1 GQPIDYRECGAFEIA
16 RDDHEAGELEK
27 RAVCQSA
34 LGIRSEPARWAS
46 AAAARFYPD
55 DALVN
60 PRDMV
65 AALRVACSAN
75 GVIFHEREPVVEVF
89 ADGVRTA
96 RATYTDDSVL
106 LAAGAWS
113 SALATPFHLPAVSS
127 VRGHLI
133 SYEAAPGLLPAILR
147 CGSTYLLQREN
158 GTIVAGSSTEHVGF
172 DRTIDERIVQEIHVR
187 ALNLFPELPAAGPTD
202 RWIGFRPAIE
212 GEIPAVGRIEG
223 TAVWTAFGHY
233 RNGILLAPETARRIE
248 KSVAG

>member
-1 GQPIDYRECGAFEIA
+1 MKPMIVVGAGIIGLSCAWRLALRKIRVTIFDAGSAGGEASWAGAGMLAPGGEFAHASPLAPLALTSLALYPEFVDELRRETGQPIDYRECGAFEIA

-106 LAAGAWS
+106 VAAGAWS
-113 SALATPFHLPAVSS
+113 SALAAPFHLPAVSP

-158 GTIVAGSSTEHVGF
+158 GTIVAGS
-172 DRTIDERIVQEIHVR
+172 
-187 ALNLFPELPAAGPTD
+187 
-202 RWIGFRPAIE
+202 
-212 GEIPAVGRIEG
+212 
-223 TAVWTAFGHY
+223 
-233 RNGILLAPETARRIE
+233 
-248 KSVAG
+248 